1 MKRKQ
6 LCMLLSIATA
16 VYAKETTGRTLFPQT
31 VGLTGQ
37 VISKE
42 VNIRNHP
49 DIQAERMG
57 KVSDRPVQVVG
68 KNNEWYKVM
77 IDGKEG
83 WIYSSYVEVTHK
95 ELIPY
100 AKVKGEE
107 VVEYGMK
114 FLGTPYVWG
123 GTNLQHGV
131 DCSGFTQQ
139 VFKAFDVDISRVSY
153 MQATDGPEVTVPQLK
168 TGDLL
173 FFDTNGINKGN
184 ISHVGIYAG
193 EGKFI
198 HSESDRGVTVSNLAS
213 PYYDRNFVK
222 AIRIL

>member
-1 MKRKQ
+1 
-6 LCMLLSIATA
+6 
-16 VYAKETTGRTLFPQT
+16 
-31 VGLTGQ
+31 
-37 VISKE
+37 
-42 VNIRNHP
+42 
-49 DIQAERMG
+49 
-57 KVSDRPVQVVG
+57 
-68 KNNEWYKVM
+68 
-77 IDGKEG
+77 
-83 WIYSSYVEVTHK
+83 
-95 ELIPY
+95 
-100 AKVKGEE
+100 
-107 VVEYGMK
+107 
-114 FLGTPYVWG
+114 
-123 GTNLQHGV
+123 LQHGV